1 MRKMLTIFLANLLWI
16 VPLTTFTGVAV
27 VSASAAPV
35 PVGQSKNQAPQDSGH
50 YEVWLANQVQHQL
63 LMLPWYSVFDNLE
76 YRIEGNK
83 VILSGEV
90 VTPTIKSDAESAVK
104 HIEGVQ
110 EVDNQIEVLPVSNF
124 DNRIRWQE
132 LRTIYSFPSLQR
144 YGMGTNPSIH
154 ILVKNGHVTLEG
166 VVDNQAD
173 KDAAG
178 IRANSVPNV
187 FSVTNNL
194 RVGNAG

>member
-1 MRKMLTIFLANLLWI
+1 MRKILSALRASSLWI
-16 VPLTTFTGVAV
+16 VALAMFTA
-27 VSASAAPV
+27 V
-35 PVGQSKNQAPQDSGH
+35 PVSGVYAATPTHAQNKAPQDSAK
-50 YEVWLANQVQHQL
+50 YEVWLANQVRHQL
-63 LMLPWYSVFDNLE
+63 VMLPWYSVFDNLE

-83 VILSGEV
+83 VILSGQV
-90 VTPTIKSDAESAVK
+90 VTPTLKSDAESVVK

-110 EVDNQIEVLPVSNF
+110 EVDNQIQVLPVSGF

-132 LRTIYSFPSLQR
+132 LRAIYSYPSLQR

-154 ILVKNGHVTLEG
+154 ILVNNGHVTLEG
-166 VVDNQAD
+166 VVDNQTD
-173 KDAAG
+173 KNLIG
-178 IRANSVPNV
+178 IRANSVPGV

>member
-1 MRKMLTIFLANLLWI
+1 MIKMRKFFIANLLWI
-16 VPLTTFTGVAV
+16 VPSAIFMGPAASRAAAATVATQ
-27 VSASAAPV
+27 A
-35 PVGQSKNQAPQDSGH
+35 QNQAAQESGKN
-50 YEVWLANQVQHQL
+50 EAWLTNQVRHQL
-63 LMLPWYSVFDNLE
+63 VMLPWYSVFDNLQ
-76 YRIEGNK
+76 YSVQGSK
-83 VILSGEV
+83 VILSGQV
-90 VTPTIKSDAESAVK
+90 VTPTLKDDAASAVK
-104 HIEGVQ
+104 HIEGVE
-110 EVDNQIEVLPVSNF
+110 EVDNQIEVLPLSNF
-124 DNRIRWQE
+124 DNQIRWQE

-166 VVDNQAD
+166 VVNNEAD

-194 RVGNAG
+194 RVGNEG

>member
-1 MRKMLTIFLANLLWI
+1 
-16 VPLTTFTGVAV
+16 
-27 VSASAAPV
+27 
-35 PVGQSKNQAPQDSGH
+35 
-50 YEVWLANQVQHQL
+50 
-63 LMLPWYSVFDNLE
+63 
-76 YRIEGNK
+76 
-83 VILSGEV
+83 
-90 VTPTIKSDAESAVK
+90 
-104 HIEGVQ
+104 
-110 EVDNQIEVLPVSNF
+110 QIEVLPLSNF
-124 DNRIRWQE
+124 DNQIRWQE

-166 VVDNQAD
+166 VVNNEAD

-194 RVGNAG
+194 RVGNEG